1 MSAGPT
7 GAHAGGGP
15 GAGAPVLGGP
25 GAPGGGAAANSVR
38 RYIDDDA
45 ALPYKTRGFYMTVI
59 MDHRKIPSLIAE
71 LSASEKSAW
80 PVEILRVQMV
90 RLHDNDIDSR
100 GGGGFGVGGGIGGGA
115 GGIGPGAGGGRPGMG
130 PGAGPPGFPPPGI
143 GGESDP
149 LRDGAI
155 NDNPNAA
162 SQAAAGAAALD
173 AAMQDPFMARVAI
186 CGIITL
192 YKEVKPEAVAPAAQ
206 PPVLVPAVP
215 APAAGTAPQVDPANP
230 AAPAA
235 DARQNGPASG
245 TIPAASPA
253 APVVPAQP
261 APNGGGTGAVPGATP
276 KLPATSGNG

>member
-1 MSAGPT
+1 MSAGPS
-7 GAHAGGGP
+7 GAHGGGAPGP
-15 GAGAPVLGGP
+15 GAPGMGGGP

-100 GGGGFGVGGGIGGGA
+100 SGGA
-115 GGIGPGAGGGRPGMG
+115 GGAGGFGPVAGGGRPGMG
-130 PGAGPPGFPPPGI
+130 PGAGPQGFPTLNS

-149 LRDGAI
+149 SREGAV

-173 AAMQDPFMARVAI
+173 AALQDPFMARVAI

-206 PPVLVPAVP
+206 PPVSVPAVP

-230 AAPAA
+230 TAPAA
-235 DARQNGPASG
+235 DGRLNGPASG
-245 TIPAASPA
+245 TIPPASPVV
-253 APVVPAQP
+253 PVVPAQP
-261 APNGGGTGAVPGATP
+261 APNGGGTGAVPEATP
-276 KLPATSGNG
+276 KAPVTPGNG